1 MERCWCAAG
10 EGVTTIN
17 TLGAWSLERAV
28 ARGDVPVDVGSA
40 FLFLGN
46 ARDGSAVVELRGP
59 RLDDISIQTGRGIK
73 TWRRCCDESNNSNN
87 KCQACVMCHALVC
100 RDIPPGYKIGTS
112 SLVPGPFPGLV
123 PGDVLAG

>member
-1 MERCWCAAG
+1 MLLCADSLAG
-10 EGVTTIN
+10 GVGVPLVRALRRSRRSE
-17 TLGAWSLERAV
+17 LGAWSLERAV

-73 TWRRCCDESNNSNN
+73 TWRRCCDESSNSNN
-87 KCQACVMCHALVC
+87 KV
-100 RDIPPGYKIGTS
+100 
-112 SLVPGPFPGLV
+112 
-123 PGDVLAG
+123 